1 MHLDNFVE
9 IISGK
14 LCNTPCISFINNIT
28 TKVENIKN
36 GDVFIA
42 RDKNE
47 IQNALERGAYG
58 IVSNTSIEILDS
70 EIAWILVDDI
80 DTAILRF
87 IKYIKLIN
95 NIEIYSC
102 DNTTFKLA
110 WNLIKDKQVTFATN
124 IDGLLESL
132 FHKHIIINFNITLF
146 EILHI
151 ERQNRLAFRIV
162 KQTLFETKIEY
173 KNEAYQIILPMIFID
188 ILNNIVYFCEQKHIN
203 INFNFNSSSFLP
215 TFINSHSK
223 LSKYGQSMRFIYAS
237 KDKDLIKKYIDF
249 VLLAKWGKALFLS
262 TKQKYK
268 KIHSEQYDSKDDLV
282 KYFLLNE
289 FHFFVVSGIEQDE
302 LIEIIADDE
311 IEPSLF

>member
-9 IISGK
+9 IISGR

-28 TKVENIKN
+28 TKVGNIKN

-58 IVSNTSIEILDS
+58 IVSNTSMEILDS

-151 ERQNRLAFRIV
+151 ESQNRLAFRIV

-173 KNEAYQIILPMIFID
+173 ENEAYQIILPMIFVD

-203 INFNFNSSSFLP
+203 INFSFDFSSFMP

-223 LSKYGQSMRFIYAS
+223 PSKYGQSMRFIYAS

-268 KIHSEQYDSKDDLV
+268 KIHSEQYNSKDDLV

-289 FHFFVVSGIEQDE
+289 FHFFVVYGMEQDE